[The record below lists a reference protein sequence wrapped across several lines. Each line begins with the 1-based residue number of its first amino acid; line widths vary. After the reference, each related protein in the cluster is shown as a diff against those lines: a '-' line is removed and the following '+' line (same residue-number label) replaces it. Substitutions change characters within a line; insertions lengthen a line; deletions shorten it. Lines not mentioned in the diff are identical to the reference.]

1 MSALDRP
8 SLDRPSLDRPSLV
21 DYRNNGRK
29 PKPTFTAAEMQR
41 RQDAIRGWMARSNV
55 DCCLFTSYHNI
66 CYLSDFLYCSFGRR
80 YGLVITQ
87 KQTTS
92 VTAAIDGG
100 QPARRTFGG
109 NVTYT
114 DWSKDNYFS
123 AVKTLSKGAK
133 RIGIEFDHVNLD
145 FRKGLQDAMPG
156 IEFVDVAAPSM
167 RFRMLKSAEEIKHIT
182 KMTRIADIGGA
193 AVVEAIAVGVPEHEV
208 ALHSTQAMVREI
220 ARVWP
225 NGELLDTWTWFQSG
239 VNTDGAHNPVTSRK
253 IRRGDILSLNCF
265 PMVAGYYVALERTLF
280 AETASKE
287 HLRLWEINCHVHDEG
302 KKLLVPGAKCSG
314 VAKALNDIY
323 ASHDLL
329 KYRTFGYGHSFGVLC
344 HYYGREGGLE
354 LREDCDTVLEPG
366 MVVSMEPMIMIPEGQ
381 KGAGGYREHDILVI
395 TEKGNRNITGFP
407 YGPEHLI
414 VAAKKKANKKVVKNR

>member
-1 MSALDRP
+1 MPNLERP
-8 SLDRPSLDRPSLV
+8 ALV
-21 DYRNNGRK
+21 DYRNNGKK
-29 PKPTFTAAEMQR
+29 PKPTFSAAEMQR
-41 RQDAIRGWMARSNV
+41 RQDNIRGWMAKSNV
-55 DCCLFTSYHNI
+55 DACLFTSYHNI
-66 CYLSDFLYCSFGRR
+66 CYLSDFFYCFFGRK

-100 QPARRTFGG
+100 QPARRTYGD
-109 NVTYT
+109 NISYT

-123 AVKTLSKGAK
+123 AVKGLTTGVK
-133 RIGIEFDHVNLD
+133 RLGIEFDHVNLD
-145 FRKGLQDAMPG
+145 FRKALQDAMPG
-156 IEFVDVAAPSM
+156 VEFVDVAAPSM
-167 RFRMLKSAEEIKHIT
+167 RMRMIKSTEEIKHIT
-182 KMTRIADIGGA
+182 KMTAIADLGGA
-193 AVVEAIAVGVPEHEV
+193 ACVEALAAGVPEHEV
-208 ALHSTQAMVREI
+208 ALHSTQTMVREI
-220 ARVWP
+220 ARVFP
-225 NGELLDTWTWFQSG
+225 HAELMDTWTWFQSG

-287 HLRLWEINCHVHDEG
+287 HLRLWQVNCKVHDEG
-302 KKLLVPGAKCSG
+302 KKMLVPGAKCSD
-314 VAKALNDIY
+314 VAKALNAIY
-323 ASHDLL
+323 AEHDLL

-366 MVVSMEPMIMIPEGQ
+366 MVVSMEPMIMVPEGQ

-395 TEKGNRNITGFP
+395 AEKANRNITGFP

-414 VAAKKKANKKVVKNR
+414 VPARKGRKPAKKKR